1 MRIRIVHGSDG
12 EKGLE
17 EALNEI
23 AAIGT
28 IDRVVWKES
37 SGYWVIRYTEGL

>member
-1 MRIRIVHGSDG
+1 MKIRTVQGADG

-23 AAIGT
+23 TAIGT
-28 IDRVVWKES
+28 INLLVWKES
-37 SGYWVIRYTEGL
+37 LGYWVIRYT